1 MWGWVGDPDPN
12 SLLGFLTTDEIGAA
26 SDSYYSNERFDQL
39 YELQRSE
46 DNPEERFEMLKE
58 MQELAYAEA
67 PYQILYYD
75 SELHA
80 YRTDKFGGW
89 QNQPAEGG
97 TPLFGYGSWGYL
109 QLTDANAVEPSP
121 EPSAGESPDASGAAP
136 TPAPSGS
143 GTDVSPASNNTLPLV
158 LGIAALVAIIA
169 VGLVVMRRR
178 GAASEE
184 E

>member
-1 MWGWVGDPDPN
+1 
-12 SLLGFLTTDEIGAA
+12 
-26 SDSYYSNERFDQL
+26 
-39 YELQRSE
+39 
-46 DNPEERFEMLKE
+46 
-58 MQELAYAEA
+58 MQEIAYEQA
-67 PYQILYYD
+67 PYHILYYD

-89 QNQPAEGG
+89 QNQPAENG

-121 EPSAGESPDASGAAP
+121 EPSAGESPDASGVAP
-136 TPAPSGS
+136 TPAPSGA
-143 GTDVSPASNNTLPLV
+143 GTPTTSTNNTLPLV